1 MYHSKVCK
9 LQGCRIYRDII
20 GFSNVHYVAKFSN
33 FDNIDIEE
41 PITIL
46 GRRGE
51 ICIESVM
58 FQRYCCIPAA
68 LLTFEELHQ

>member
-1 MYHSKVCK
+1 VCA
-9 LQGCRIYRDII
+9 GRRVVRYFGGII

-41 PITIL
+41 PITTL
-46 GRRGE
+46 RRRGE

-58 FQRYCCIPAA
+58 FQRYCMPAA